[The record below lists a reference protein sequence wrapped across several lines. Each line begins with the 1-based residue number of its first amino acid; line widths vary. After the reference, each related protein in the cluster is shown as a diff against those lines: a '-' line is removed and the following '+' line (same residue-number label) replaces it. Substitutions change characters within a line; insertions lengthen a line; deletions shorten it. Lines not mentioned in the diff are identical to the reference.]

1 MFLRGIQRTRSTFR
15 VVRVAF
21 KYAWEKI
28 GFAKNIRNMRIQ
40 FINNTR
46 FARFFRKFSK
56 NKTIGFFLFYNH
68 LIFLMK

>member
-15 VVRVAF
+15 VARVAF

-28 GFAKNIRNMRIQ
+28 GLAKNIRNVYIQ

-46 FARFFRKFSK
+46 FARFFSQ
-56 NKTIGFFLFYNH
+56 IL
-68 LIFLMK
+68 